1 MIFRPCYFYF
11 FFHTR
16 RVGWVGFGKYG
27 KFHTFFFFFLKPS
40 LKLFFIPVPNDDIQQ
55 QQDQEMRL
63 VSGNM
68 HRSRERR
75 KHRSGDKTS
84 AAHVQTVLPA
94 QHPVL
99 VSNISEAQ
107 TNKIVNNY
115 PAPSAGDNQFQEFYA
130 IVQSQRSRSR
140 TMERGENIS
149 EEATYSCLIF
159 KYWIR

>member
-1 MIFRPCYFYF
+1 M
-11 FFHTR
+11 
-16 RVGWVGFGKYG
+16 VGNGGEGTSNG
-27 KFHTFFFFFLKPS
+27 KFHDFSFGKPS
-40 LKLFFIPVPNDDIQQ
+40 LKLFIIPVPNDDIQQ
-55 QQDQEMRL
+55 QQEQEMRL

-115 PAPSAGDNQFQEFYA
+115 PAPSAGDNQFQEFYT

-159 KYWIR
+159 KY